1 MSPAAR
7 KSVSS
12 RKECRRR
19 SPSREPCWAGLNRS
33 KTWRSSWSSR
43 KESEAVDEPNGGGTE
58 AAESESPRRHRR
70 VLARTRC
77 SESVREGG
85 PGGESRRGE
94 LNPRPAPYEAPSS
107 AYVRD
112 RPLAATG
119 QGRRSQAGRSFP
131 HAPRALSAGPP
142 SRVRGTDRR
151 LGPQA

>member
-94 LNPRPAPYEAPSS
+94 LNPRSAPYQGA
-107 AYVRD
+107 AI
-112 RPLAATG
+112 PLSHCGNIAAKGETLL
-119 QGRRSQAGRSFP
+119 RRIDPFRVPRSFKP
-131 HAPRALSAGPP
+131 IIK
-142 SRVRGTDRR
+142 
-151 LGPQA
+151 